1 MTRARRV
8 AVVTGANRGIG
19 FEICRQLAQRGYAVI
34 LTARDPA
41 KGRAAAKVLAD
52 EGLDVSFHRVDV
64 TDAAGIKR
72 FARHLRGKVGRL
84 DVLVNN
90 AGIYLEGGYVD
101 DSTPESVFDES
112 IDKVRITMETN
123 LYGPYQLCQ
132 ALIPLMLEGG
142 YGRVVNVSSRSGQLS
157 GMRGREAAYRMSK
170 AALNALTCI
179 LAAELPGGKV
189 LVNSMSPGWVR
200 SDMGGSKAPKTL
212 TEGADTAV
220 WLATLPKGGP
230 HGGFF
235 REREPISW

>member
-1 MTRARRV
+1 MQIEGKV
-8 AVVTGANRGIG
+8 ALVTGANRGIG
-19 FEICRQLAQRGYAVI
+19 LEICRQLAQRGYAVI

-41 KGRAAAKVLAD
+41 KGRAAARVLAD
-52 EGLDVSFHRVDV
+52 EGLDVTFRRLDV
-64 TDAAGIKR
+64 TDSAGIKR
-72 FARHLRGKVGRL
+72 FVRHVRTKVGRL

-90 AGIYLEGGYVD
+90 AAIYLEGGYVD
-101 DSTPESVFDES
+101 DRLPESVFDES
-112 IDKVRITMETN
+112 IDQVRLTMETN

-142 YGRVVNVSSRSGQLS
+142 YGRVVNVSSRSGQLN

-179 LAAELPGGKV
+179 LAAELPGGQV

-200 SDMGGSKAPKTL
+200 SDMGGPNAPKTL
-212 TEGADTAV
+212 AEGADTAV
-220 WLATLPKGGP
+220 WLATLPRGGP

-235 REREPISW
+235 REREPIPW